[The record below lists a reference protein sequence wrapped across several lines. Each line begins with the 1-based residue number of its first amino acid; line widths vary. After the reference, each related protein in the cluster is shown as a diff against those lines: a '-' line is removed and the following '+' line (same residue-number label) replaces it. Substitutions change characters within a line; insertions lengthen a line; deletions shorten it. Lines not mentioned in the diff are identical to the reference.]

1 MIRVINIFLLTCL
14 ITGSASAQVINT
26 IAGND
31 TAGYN
36 GDGKTGINAQLYNAS
51 QLCLDRAGN
60 LLIADEDND
69 RIRKMDLSTGIVT
82 TIAGNGFGGYGGDN
96 GPAVSA
102 SLWLPD
108 AVRIDTFGNIYI
120 ADGMNARVRKI
131 TLSTG
136 IITTIAGTGISGGSG
151 DGGPATHAQ
160 LNNVIGV
167 YVDAPG
173 NVYIA
178 DASNNNIRKI
188 NAATGVINTIAG
200 TGATGYSGDGGPA
213 TAAKV
218 NVPFDMCMDTYGNL
232 FFTDAENN
240 VVRRIDATT
249 GIITTVAG
257 NGLTGWAGDGGPALS
272 ARMNEPTGIF
282 IDPQNNIFVGEY
294 RSGVIRRI
302 DGATGIITTLAGD
315 GIPGFSGDG
324 GPATDAQLD
333 AEGVCVGSDGTV
345 YIADYNNSRIRTI
358 SGNVGVSVVNK
369 SAFANVT
376 LSPNPARAI
385 VTVGNAAGTALVIY
399 DAVGKDLHH
408 AGIAT
413 DRQQI
418 DIGNLPDGV
427 YMVKCTNAQGASVT
441 KQLVKA
447 R

>member
-1 MIRVINIFLLTCL
+1 
-14 ITGSASAQVINT
+14 
-26 IAGND
+26 
-31 TAGYN
+31 
-36 GDGKTGINAQLYNAS
+36 
-51 QLCLDRAGN
+51 
-60 LLIADEDND
+60 
-69 RIRKMDLSTGIVT
+69 MD
-82 TIAGNGFGGYGGDN
+82 
-96 GPAVSA
+96 
-102 SLWLPD
+102 
-108 AVRIDTFGNIYI
+108 
-120 ADGMNARVRKI
+120 
-131 TLSTG
+131 
-136 IITTIAGTGISGGSG
+136 
-151 DGGPATHAQ
+151 AT
-160 LNNVIGV
+160 
-167 YVDAPG
+167 G
-173 NVYIA
+173 NVYIT
-178 DASNNNIRKI
+178 DAANNNIRKI
-188 NAATGVINTIAG
+188 DAATGIINTIAG
-200 TGATGYSGDGGPA
+200 TGATGYTGDGGPA
-213 TAAKV
+213 TAAKLD
-218 NVPFDMCMDTYGNL
+218 VPFDMGMDTHGNL

-240 VVRRIDATT
+240 VVRKIDATT

-257 NGLTGWAGDGGPALS
+257 NGLTGWEGDGGTALS

-282 IDPQNNIFVGEY
+282 IDPQINLFVGEY
-294 RSGVIRRI
+294 RSGVNRRI

-324 GPATDAQLD
+324 GPATDAELD

-358 SGNVGVSVVNK
+358 SGNVGVSVVHK
-369 SAFANVT
+369 PALANIT

-399 DAVGKDLHH
+399 DAVGKDLYH